1 MNRVERDLSQAQLS
15 ELIELALSDKVSFT
29 AIRNEFGL
37 REIEVKNLMRKNLKP
52 KSYAAWRKRI
62 FRKGK

>member
-1 MNRVERDLSQAQLS
+1 MQEVERRFTEARVS

-29 AIRNEFGL
+29 AIRSEFGL

-52 KSYAAWRKRI
+52 KSYEAWRKRI
-62 FRKGK
+62 FRKAK

>member
-1 MNRVERDLSQAQLS
+1 MHEVERHYTEARLS

-29 AIRNEFGL
+29 AIKNEFGL

>member
-1 MNRVERDLSQAQLS
+1 MQRVEKSLSQERLS
-15 ELIELALSDKVSFT
+15 ELIELALSDKVTFT

-37 REIEVKNLMRKNLKP
+37 KEIEVKNLMRKNLRP
-52 KSYAAWRKRI
+52 GSYTAWRKRI

>member
-1 MNRVERDLSQAQLS
+1 MHEVERRFSEARMS

-29 AIRNEFGL
+29 AIRSEFGL